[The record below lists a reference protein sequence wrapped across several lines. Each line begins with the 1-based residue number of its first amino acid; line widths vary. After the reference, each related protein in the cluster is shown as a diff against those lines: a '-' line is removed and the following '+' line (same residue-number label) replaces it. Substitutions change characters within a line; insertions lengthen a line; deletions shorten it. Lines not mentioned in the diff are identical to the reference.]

1 MAGSNRHM
9 AWGRIRTNSRVE
21 YGKMHVFSVEILQ
34 DGGVRFRAY
43 GDQWVPLTTSVSPWG
58 FCFWALATQPQ
69 HHTPIS
75 FLNMVR
81 GLEAAGLNET
91 LINVEQFMARRWP
104 AQYI

>member
-1 MAGSNRHM
+1 MR
-9 AWGRIRTNSRVE
+9 
-21 YGKMHVFSVEILQ
+21 VFSMEILQ
-34 DGGVRFRAY
+34 GGGVRFRAY
-43 GDQWVPLTTSVSPWG
+43 DNQLVPLTTSVSPWS